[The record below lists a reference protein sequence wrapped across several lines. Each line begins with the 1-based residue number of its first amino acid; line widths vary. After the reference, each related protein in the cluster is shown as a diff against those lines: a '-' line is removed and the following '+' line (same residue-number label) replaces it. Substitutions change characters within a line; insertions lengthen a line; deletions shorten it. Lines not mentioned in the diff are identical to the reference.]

1 MDNEF
6 MTLLDELE
14 KSKGIS
20 KEALLESIEQAVIS
34 AYKRHYG
41 SFQEIRVNIDRQT
54 GKMHIMCKVTVVEEV
69 FDPEIEISLEEARE
83 INPSYQLDDQIEIER
98 MPETFGRIAAQTARQ
113 IIVQK
118 MREGERNMVY
128 SKFSDKEGEAVSCV
142 VKCYD
147 KKNVVVDI
155 AGSDAVL
162 PANEQVPGEVYTPG
176 KRLKV
181 LVSTV
186 NRTTK
191 GPQVFVSR
199 SHPLLVK
206 KLFEAEIPEVQ
217 SGVIEIKSV
226 SREPGQRTKIAVASS
241 DENVDPIGSC
251 IGAKGARVQGIVDE
265 LNGEKIDI
273 VKYSDDIAEY
283 VSAALSPA
291 KVTSSFANE
300 EEKICNVV
308 VPDNQLS
315 LAIGKEGQNA
325 RLAAKLTGWKI
336 DIKSESRTAEEA
348 VEDSQE

>member
-1 MDNEF
+1 MNNEF

-20 KEALLESIEQAVIS
+20 KEALLEAIEQAVIS

-41 SFQEIRVNIDRQT
+41 SFQEIRVVIDRDS
-54 GKMHIMCKVTVVEEV
+54 GKMCIMCKVTVVDEV
-69 FDPEIEISLEEARE
+69 FDPEIEISLDEARE
-83 INPSYQLDDQIEIER
+83 ISPLYEIDDQIEIER

-118 MREGERNMVY
+118 MREGERSMIFN
-128 SKFSDKEGEAVSCV
+128 KFSDKEGQIVSGII
-142 VKCYD
+142 KGYD
-147 KKNVVVDI
+147 KKNVVVDV
-155 AGSDAVL
+155 AGSDASL
-162 PANEQVPGEVYTPG
+162 PTNEQVMGETYTPG
-176 KRLKV
+176 KRMRFI
-181 LVSTV
+181 VSAV

-199 SHPLLVK
+199 SHPLLVRK
-206 KLFEAEIPEVQ
+206 MFETEIPEIQ
-217 SGVIEIKSV
+217 TGVIEIKSV
-226 SREPGQRTKIAVASS
+226 SREPGQRTKIAVCSS
-241 DENVDPIGSC
+241 DENVDAIGSC
-251 IGAKGARVQGIVDE
+251 IGSKGSRVQAIVDE

-273 VKYSDDIAEY
+273 VKYSDDVAEY

-291 KVTSSFANE
+291 KVTSSTVNE
-300 EEKICNVV
+300 EDKICNVI

-336 DIKSESRTAEEA
+336 DIKSESYIADGGEE
-348 VEDSQE
+348 E

>member
-1 MDNEF
+1 MNNEF

-14 KSKGIS
+14 KAKGIS
-20 KEALLESIEQAVIS
+20 KDSLLEAIEQAVIS

-41 SFQEIRVNIDRQT
+41 SFQEIRVVIDRES
-54 GKMHIMCKVTVVEEV
+54 GKMSIMCKVTVVDEV
-69 FDPEIEISLEEARE
+69 FDPEIEISLEEAKE
-83 INPSYQLDDQIEIER
+83 INPEYKIDDQIEIER

-118 MREGERNMVY
+118 MREGERNMVF
-128 SKFSDKEGEAVSCV
+128 SKFSDKEGQVVTAS

-147 KKNVVVDI
+147 KKNVVVEI
-155 AGSDAVL
+155 SGSDAVL
-162 PANEQVPGEVYTPG
+162 PVNEQVAGEVYAPG
-176 KRLKV
+176 KRMKV
-181 LVSTV
+181 VVSAV

-191 GPQVFVSR
+191 GPQVYVSR

-206 KLFEAEIPEVQ
+206 KLFETEIPEVL
-217 SGVIEIKSV
+217 SGIIEIKSI
-226 SREPGQRTKIAVASS
+226 SREPGQRTKVAVWSN

-251 IGAKGARVQGIVDE
+251 IGTKGMRVQNIVDE

-273 VKYSDDIAEY
+273 VKYSEDMAEY
-283 VSAALSPA
+283 VAAALSPA
-291 KVTSSFANE
+291 KVTSAVANE

-336 DIKSESRTAEEA
+336 DIKSESFIAEGG
-348 VEDSQE
+348 QEEE

>member
-1 MDNEF
+1 MNNEF

-20 KEALLESIEQAVIS
+20 KEALLEAIEQAVIS

-41 SFQEIRVNIDRQT
+41 SFQEIRVVIDRES
-54 GKMHIMCKVTVVEEV
+54 GKMSIMCKVTVVDEV
-69 FDPEIEISLEEARE
+69 FDPEIEISLDEARE
-83 INPSYQLDDQIEIER
+83 INPEYQIDDQIEIER

-118 MREGERNMVY
+118 MREGERNMVF
-128 SKFSDKEGEAVSCV
+128 SKFSDKEGQIVTAA

-147 KKNVVVDI
+147 KKNVVVEV

-162 PANEQVPGEVYTPG
+162 PANEQVVGEVYAPG
-176 KRLKV
+176 KRIKV
-181 LVSTV
+181 VVSAV

-191 GPQVFVSR
+191 GPQVYVSR

-206 KLFEAEIPEVQ
+206 KLFETEIPEML
-217 SGVIEIKSV
+217 SGTIEIKSI
-226 SREPGQRTKIAVASS
+226 SREPGQRTKIAVWSN

-251 IGAKGARVQGIVDE
+251 IGAKGMRVQNIVDE

-273 VKYSDDIAEY
+273 VKYSEDMAEY

-291 KVTSSFANE
+291 KVTSAVVNE

-336 DIKSESRTAEEA
+336 DIKSESFIAEGG
-348 VEDSQE
+348 QEEE